1 MIRLEDVRR
10 ALTLPAEVSERAR
23 FAMSPVPRGQ
33 PPNAPPRE
41 AGVLALL
48 TPRADGCLHLLLTRR
63 QESLRGHSGQI
74 SFPGGKRDPQDPDFT
89 ATALRETCEE
99 LGICDP
105 IEVLGM
111 LATVYIPPSN
121 FNVYPCVG
129 YLPRLATL
137 RPNEAEVAEVLTLTL
152 EDLLDPSVK
161 REETRLISG
170 YTVRV
175 PYYQVGGHKVWGATA
190 IMLFDLELRL
200 RQTLG
205 LDRC

>member
-1 MIRLEDVRR
+1 MIRLDDVRR
-10 ALTLPAEVSERAR
+10 ALALPAEVSERAR
-23 FAMSPVPRGQ
+23 FAMSPVPRGL

-48 TPRADGCLHLLLTRR
+48 TPRADGRLHLLLTRR

-74 SFPGGKRDPQDPDFT
+74 SFPGGQRDPHDPDFT

-99 LGICDP
+99 LGICEP

-121 FNVYPCVG
+121 FNVYPSVG
-129 YLPRLATL
+129 YLRQLSAL

-152 EDLLDPSVK
+152 EELLDPSVK
-161 REETRLISG
+161 QEETRLISG

-175 PYYQVGGHKVWGATA
+175 PYYHVGGHKVWGATA

-200 RQTLG
+200 RQALRLARG
-205 LDRC
+205 